1 MEENMKENILVINLG
16 STSTKIA
23 IFNLE
28 AEEIASE
35 SVSHSTEEISQFKS
49 LLEQGPVR
57 KRIILDTLAKK
68 NIDTYS
74 LKAVIGR
81 GGVLKPL
88 EAGTYE
94 VNDKLINDLKNSP
107 IEHASNLGGIIAH
120 EIAEEIDVPAY
131 IADPVSV
138 DEFTDIARIS
148 GLKGIERKS
157 LLHALNIRAN
167 AFRYAKEQ
175 GKKLEE
181 LNLVVAHLGGG
192 ISIAP
197 IKKGKIVDVNNAN
210 DGGSFSPER
219 TGSLPNKALIHLC
232 YSGEYSEKELYKL
245 ITHQGGLVSYLGTN
259 DVREVVKKIEQG
271 DNYAKLIF
279 EAMCYQI
286 AKEIGAMATVLK
298 GKVEAIILTG
308 GIAHNE
314 ILVNE
319 IKDRTG
325 WIAPVVV
332 YPGEEEMKALAQAVI
347 RVINGVEKVKTYS

>member
-1 MEENMKENILVINLG
+1 MKENILVINPG

-23 IFNLE
+23 IFNLKGK
-28 AEEIASE
+28 EISKE
-35 SVSHSTEEISQFKS
+35 IISHFTEEVSQFKS

-57 KRIILDTLAKK
+57 KKIILDTLKKK
-68 NIDTYS
+68 NIDTDS
-74 LKAVIGR
+74 LKAIIGR

-88 EAGTYE
+88 KAGTYE
-94 VNDKLINDLKNSP
+94 VNNKLINDLKNSP
-107 IEHASNLGGIIAH
+107 REHASNLGGIIAH

-148 GLKGIERKS
+148 GLKGIKRES
-157 LLHALNIRAN
+157 LLHTLNIRAN

-175 GKKLEE
+175 GKKFKE
-181 LNLVVAHLGGG
+181 LNLIVAHLGGG

-197 IKKGKIVDVNNAN
+197 LEKGRIVDVNNAN
-210 DGGSFSPER
+210 DGGPFSPER
-219 TGSLPNKALIHLC
+219 TGALPNKALIHLC
-232 YSGEYSEKELYKL
+232 YSGKYSEKELTKL

-259 DVREVVKKIEQG
+259 DVREVVKKMDQG
-271 DNYAKLIF
+271 DSYAKLVF

-314 ILVNE
+314 ILVNR
-319 IKDRTG
+319 IKERAG

-332 YPGEEEMKALAQAVI
+332 YPGEEEMKVLAQAVI
-347 RVINGVEKVKTYS
+347 RVINGVEKAKTYS

>member
-1 MEENMKENILVINLG
+1 MKENILVINPG
-16 STSTKIA
+16 STTTKIA
-23 IFNLE
+23 IFNQE
-28 AEEIASE
+28 GKEIFKE
-35 SVSHSTEEISQFKS
+35 TISHSTEELSKFKS

-57 KRIILDTLAKK
+57 KKIILDTLKKK
-68 NIDTYS
+68 NIDSNS
-74 LKAVIGR
+74 LKVIIGR

-94 VNDKLINDLKNSP
+94 VNNKLINDLKNSP

-157 LLHALNIRAN
+157 LLHTLNIRAN

-175 GKKLEE
+175 GKKFEE
-181 LNLVVAHLGGG
+181 LNLIVAHLGGG

-197 IKKGKIVDVNNAN
+197 IKKGKIIDVNNAN
-210 DGGSFSPER
+210 DGGPFSPER
-219 TGSLPNKALIHLC
+219 TGSLPNKALIRLC

-245 ITHQGGLVSYLGTN
+245 ITNQGGLVSYLGTN
-259 DVREVVKKIEQG
+259 DVREVMKKIKQG
-271 DNYAKLIF
+271 DKYAELIF
-279 EAMCYQI
+279 EGMCYQI
-286 AKEIGAMATVLK
+286 AKEIGAMAAVLK
-298 GKVEAIILTG
+298 GKVEVIILTG

-314 ILVNE
+314 ILVNK

-325 WIAPVVV
+325 WIAPIVV

-347 RVINGVEKVKTYS
+347 RVIKDEEKVKIYS

>member
-1 MEENMKENILVINLG
+1 MKEDILVINPG

-23 IFNLE
+23 IFNQE
-28 AEEIASE
+28 GKEIFKE
-35 SVSHSTEEISQFKS
+35 SISHSTEEISQFKS

-57 KRIILDTLAKK
+57 KKIILDTLATK

-81 GGVLKPL
+81 GGILKPL
-88 EAGTYE
+88 EAGTYT
-94 VNDKLINDLKNSP
+94 VNDKLINDLKSSP
-107 IEHASNLGGIIAH
+107 IEHASNLGGIIAR

-167 AFRYAKEQ
+167 AFRYAKER

-210 DGGSFSPER
+210 DGGPFSPER

-232 YSGEYSEKELYKL
+232 YSAKYSEKELYKL
-245 ITHQGGLVSYLGTN
+245 ITHKGGLVSHLGTN
-259 DVREVVKKIEQG
+259 DVREVVKKMEQG
-271 DNYAKLIF
+271 DNYAKLVF

-314 ILVNE
+314 ILVNKL
-319 IKDRTG
+319 KDRTG

-332 YPGEEEMKALAQAVI
+332 YPGEEEMKALAQAVT
-347 RVINGVEKVKTYS
+347 RVIKGEEKVKTYS

>member
-1 MEENMKENILVINLG
+1 MKEYILVINPG

-23 IFNLE
+23 LFNQEGKEIFSRS
-28 AEEIASE
+28 IT
-35 SVSHSTEEISQFKS
+35 HSTEELSQFKS
-49 LLEQGPVR
+49 LLEQCPVR
-57 KRIILDTLAKK
+57 KKIILDTLKK
-68 NIDTYS
+68 EKIEFNSIKTI
-74 LKAVIGR
+74 IGR

-94 VNDKLINDLKNSP
+94 VNNKLINDLKNSP

-120 EIAEEIDVPAY
+120 EIAEKIEVPAY

-175 GKKLEE
+175 GKKFEE
-181 LNLVVAHLGGG
+181 INLIVAHLGGG

-210 DGGSFSPER
+210 DGGPFSPER
-219 TGSLPNKALIHLC
+219 SGSLPNKALIHLC
-232 YSGEYSEKELYKL
+232 YSGKYSEKELYKL
-245 ITHQGGLVSYLGTN
+245 ITNQGGLVSYLGTN
-259 DVREVVKKIEQG
+259 DTREVMKKIEQG

-286 AKEIGAMATVLK
+286 AKEIGAMAIVLK

-308 GIAHNE
+308 GIAHSE
-314 ILVNE
+314 ILVNK
-319 IKDRTG
+319 IKDHTS

-347 RVINGVEKVKTYS
+347 RVMDGVEKVKIYS

>member
-1 MEENMKENILVINLG
+1 MEENMKENILVINPG

-23 IFNLE
+23 LFDYKGKEIFNE
-28 AEEIASE
+28 TISHIIEEL
-35 SVSHSTEEISQFKS
+35 SQFKS
-49 LLEQGPVR
+49 LLEQGPIR
-57 KRIILDTLAKK
+57 KKIILDTLKK
-68 NIDTYS
+68 ENIDTNS
-74 LKAVIGR
+74 LKTIIGR
-81 GGVLKPL
+81 GGILKPL
-88 EAGTYE
+88 EAGTYTI
-94 VNDKLINDLKNSP
+94 NDKLIEDLKHSP
-107 IEHASNLGGIIAH
+107 REHASNLGGIIAR

-148 GLKGIERKS
+148 GLKGIKRES

-181 LNLVVAHLGGG
+181 LNLIVAHLGGG

-197 IKKGKIVDVNNAN
+197 LEKGKIVDVNNAN
-210 DGGSFSPER
+210 DGGPFSPER

-232 YSGEYSEKELYKL
+232 YSGKYSEKELIKL

-259 DVREVVKKIEQG
+259 DMREVVKKIEQG
-271 DNYAKLIF
+271 DKYAELIF

-308 GIAHNE
+308 GLSHNE
-314 ILVNE
+314 ILVKK
-319 IKDRTG
+319 IKERAG

-332 YPGEEEMKALAQAVI
+332 YSGEEEMKALAQAVI
-347 RVINGVEKVKTYS
+347 RVINKVEEVKTYS

>member
-1 MEENMKENILVINLG
+1 MKENILVINPG
-16 STSTKIA
+16 STSTKVA
-23 IFNLE
+23 IFNQE
-28 AEEIASE
+28 GKEIFKE
-35 SVSHSTEEISQFKS
+35 IISHSTEELSQFKS
-49 LLEQGPVR
+49 LLEQGTVR
-57 KRIILDTLAKK
+57 KKIILDTLKK
-68 NIDTYS
+68 KKIDFNS
-74 LKAVIGR
+74 LRAIIGR

-94 VNDKLINDLKNSP
+94 VNNKLINDLKNSP
-107 IEHASNLGGIIAH
+107 IEHASNLGGIIAY
-120 EIAEEIDVPAY
+120 EIAEEIDIPAY

-148 GLKGIERKS
+148 GLKGIEWKS
-157 LLHALNIRAN
+157 LLHTLNIRAS

-175 GKKLEE
+175 GKKFEE
-181 LNLVVAHLGGG
+181 SNLIVAHLGGG

-197 IKKGKIVDVNNAN
+197 IEKGKIVDVNNAN
-210 DGGSFSPER
+210 DGGPFSPER

-245 ITHQGGLVSYLGTN
+245 ITYQGGLVSYLGTN
-259 DVREVVKKIEQG
+259 DVREVMKKIEQG
-271 DNYAKLIF
+271 DKYAELIF
-279 EAMCYQI
+279 EGMCYQI
-286 AKEIGAMATVLK
+286 AKEIGAMAAVLK

-314 ILVNE
+314 ILVNK

-347 RVINGVEKVKTYS
+347 RVIDGIEKVKTYS

>member
-1 MEENMKENILVINLG
+1 MKENILVVNPG
-16 STSTKIA
+16 STSTKVA
-23 IFNLE
+23 IFNQE
-28 AEEIASE
+28 GKEIFNE
-35 SVSHSTEEISQFKS
+35 TISHSTEELSQFKS
-49 LLEQGPVR
+49 LLEQCPVR
-57 KRIILDTLAKK
+57 KKIILNTLKK
-68 NIDTYS
+68 KKIDFNS
-74 LKAVIGR
+74 LRAIIGR
-81 GGVLKPL
+81 GGVLKAL

-94 VNDKLINDLKNSP
+94 VNNKLINDLKNSP

-148 GLKGIERKS
+148 GLKEIERKS
-157 LLHALNIRAN
+157 LLHTLNIRAN

-175 GKKLEE
+175 GKKFEE
-181 LNLVVAHLGGG
+181 LNLIVAHLGGG

-197 IKKGKIVDVNNAN
+197 IKKGKIIDVNNAN
-210 DGGSFSPER
+210 DGGPFSPER

-259 DVREVVKKIEQG
+259 DLREVMKKIDQG
-271 DNYAKLIF
+271 DKYAELIF
-279 EAMCYQI
+279 EGMCYQI
-286 AKEIGAMATVLK
+286 AKEIGAMAAVLK

-308 GIAHNE
+308 GIAHSK
-314 ILVNE
+314 ILVNK
-319 IKDRTG
+319 IKDYTS

-347 RVINGVEKVKTYS
+347 RAIDGVEKVKTYF

>member
-1 MEENMKENILVINLG
+1 MEENMKENILVINPG

-23 IFNLE
+23 LFNQEGKEIFK
-28 AEEIASE
+28 E
-35 SVSHSTEEISQFKS
+35 SISHSSEELSQFKS

-57 KRIILDTLAKK
+57 KKIILDTLKKK
-68 NIDTYS
+68 NIESNS

-94 VNDKLINDLKNSP
+94 VNDKLIDDLKNSP

-120 EIAEEIDVPAY
+120 EIAEEIDIPAY

-138 DEFTDIARIS
+138 DEFTEIARIS
-148 GLKGIERKS
+148 GLKGIERVS

-181 LNLVVAHLGGG
+181 LNLIAAHLGGG
-192 ISIAP
+192 ISIAS
-197 IKKGKIVDVNNAN
+197 IEKGKIVDVNNAN
-210 DGGSFSPER
+210 DGGPFSPER

-232 YSGEYSEKELYKL
+232 YSGKHSEKELYKL
-245 ITHQGGLVSYLGTN
+245 ITHKGGLVSYLGTN
-259 DVREVVKKIEQG
+259 DVREVLKKIEQG
-271 DNYAKLIF
+271 DKYAKLIF

-286 AKEIGAMATVLK
+286 AKDIGAMATVLK

-314 ILVNE
+314 ILVNR
-319 IKDRTG
+319 IKDRAG
-325 WIAPVVV
+325 WIAPLVV

-347 RVINGVEKVKTYS
+347 RVLNGVEKVKTYS

>member
-1 MEENMKENILVINLG
+1 MKENILVINPG
-16 STSTKIA
+16 STSTKVA
-23 IFNLE
+23 IFNQE
-28 AEEIASE
+28 GKEIFKE
-35 SVSHSTEEISQFKS
+35 IISHSTEELSQFKS
-49 LLEQGPVR
+49 LLEQGPFR
-57 KRIILDTLAKK
+57 KKIILNTLKKK
-68 NIDTYS
+68 NIDSNS
-74 LKAVIGR
+74 LRAIIGR

-94 VNDKLINDLKNSP
+94 VNNKLINDLKNSP

-120 EIAEEIDVPAY
+120 EIAEEVDVPAY

-148 GLKGIERKS
+148 GLKGVERKS
-157 LLHALNIRAN
+157 LLHTLNIRAN

-175 GKKLEE
+175 GKKFEE
-181 LNLVVAHLGGG
+181 LNLIVAHLGGG

-197 IKKGKIVDVNNAN
+197 IEKGKIIDVNNAN
-210 DGGSFSPER
+210 DGGPFSPER

-245 ITHQGGLVSYLGTN
+245 ITYQGGLVSYLGTN
-259 DVREVVKKIEQG
+259 DVREVMKKIEQG
-271 DNYAKLIF
+271 DKYAELIF
-279 EAMCYQI
+279 EGMCYQI
-286 AKEIGAMATVLK
+286 AKEIGAMAAVLK

-314 ILVNE
+314 ILVNK

-347 RVINGVEKVKTYS
+347 RVIAGIEKVKTYS

>member
-1 MEENMKENILVINLG
+1 MEKNMKENILVINPG

-23 IFNLE
+23 LFNQKGKEIFNKS
-28 AEEIASE
+28 IT
-35 SVSHSTEEISQFKS
+35 HFTEELSQFKS
-49 LLEQGPVR
+49 LLEQGPIR
-57 KRIILDTLAKK
+57 KKIILDTLKK
-68 NIDTYS
+68 ENIDTNS

-81 GGVLKPL
+81 GGILKSL
-88 EAGTYE
+88 KAGTYE
-94 VNDKLINDLKNSP
+94 VNNKLINDLKHSP
-107 IEHASNLGGIIAH
+107 REHASNLGGIIAR

-131 IADPVSV
+131 IVDPVSV

-148 GLKGIERKS
+148 GLKGIKRES
-157 LLHALNIRAN
+157 LLHTLNIRAN
-167 AFRYAKEQ
+167 AFRYAKER

-181 LNLVVAHLGGG
+181 LILIVAHLGGG

-197 IKKGKIVDVNNAN
+197 LEKGRIVDVNNAN
-210 DGGSFSPER
+210 DGGPFSPER
-219 TGSLPNKALIHLC
+219 TGALPNKALIHLC
-232 YSGEYSEKELYKL
+232 YSGKYSEKELTKL

-259 DVREVVKKIEQG
+259 DVREVVKKMDQG
-271 DNYAKLIF
+271 DSYAKLVF

-314 ILVNE
+314 ILVNK
-319 IKDRTG
+319 IKERAG

-347 RVINGVEKVKTYS
+347 RVINGIEKVKTYS

>member
-1 MEENMKENILVINLG
+1 MKKNILVINPG

-23 IFNLE
+23 LFNLE

-35 SVSHSTEEISQFKS
+35 SVNHSTEELSQFHSIIEQVPERKKIV
-49 LLEQGPVR
+49 LEV
-57 KRIILDTLAKK
+57 LKK
-68 NIDTYS
+68 HNIDLS
-74 LKAVIGR
+74 SFKAVIGR
-81 GGVLKPL
+81 GGILKPL
-88 EAGTYE
+88 EAGTYT
-94 VNDKLINDLKNSP
+94 VNDKLIEDLKQSP
-107 IEHASNLGGIIAH
+107 REHASNLGGIIAR
-120 EIAEEIDVPAY
+120 EIAEEIDIPAY

-148 GLKGIERKS
+148 GLKGIERES
-157 LLHALNIRAN
+157 LLHTLNIRAH
-167 AFRYAKEQ
+167 AFRYANEQ

-181 LNLVVAHLGGG
+181 LNLIVAHLGGG
-192 ISIAP
+192 ISIAS
-197 IKKGKIVDVNNAN
+197 IEKGKIVDVNNAN
-210 DGGSFSPER
+210 DGGPFSPER

-232 YSGEYSEKELYKL
+232 YSGKHSEKELYKL
-245 ITHQGGLVSYLGTN
+245 ITHKGGLVSYLGTN

-271 DNYAKLIF
+271 DNFAKLIF

-298 GKVEAIILTG
+298 GKVEVIILTG

-314 ILVNE
+314 ILVNK

-332 YPGEEEMKALAQAVI
+332 YPGEEEMKALAQVVI
-347 RVINGVEKVKTYS
+347 RVIDGVEKVKTYS

>member
-1 MEENMKENILVINLG
+1 MKENILVINPG

-23 IFNLE
+23 LFNQKGKEIFSKS
-28 AEEIASE
+28 IT
-35 SVSHSTEEISQFKS
+35 HSTEELSQFKS
-49 LLEQGPVR
+49 LLEQGPIR
-57 KRIILDTLAKK
+57 KKIILDTLKK
-68 NIDTYS
+68 ENIDTNS

-81 GGVLKPL
+81 GGILKPL
-88 EAGTYE
+88 AAGTYT
-94 VNDKLINDLKNSP
+94 VNDELIEDLKHSSR
-107 IEHASNLGGIIAH
+107 EHASNLGGIISR

-148 GLKGIERKS
+148 GLKGIERES
-157 LLHALNIRAN
+157 LLHTLNIRAN

-181 LNLVVAHLGGG
+181 LNLIVAHLGGG

-197 IKKGKIVDVNNAN
+197 IEKGKIIDVNNAN
-210 DGGSFSPER
+210 DGGPFSPER
-219 TGSLPNKALIHLC
+219 TGALPNKALIHLC
-232 YSGEYSEKELYKL
+232 YSGKYSEKELIKL
-245 ITHQGGLVSYLGTN
+245 ITHQGGLVSYLETN
-259 DVREVVKKIEQG
+259 DVREVVGKIEQG
-271 DNYAKLIF
+271 DKYAELIF

-308 GIAHNE
+308 GLSHNE
-314 ILVNE
+314 ILVKK
-319 IKDRTG
+319 IKERAG

-332 YPGEEEMKALAQAVI
+332 YSGEEEMKALAQAVI
-347 RVINGVEKVKTYS
+347 RVINKVEEVKTYS

>member
-1 MEENMKENILVINLG
+1 MKENILVINPG
-16 STSTKIA
+16 STSTKAA
-23 IFNLE
+23 IFNQE
-28 AEEIASE
+28 GKEIFKE
-35 SVSHSTEEISQFKS
+35 SISHSTEELSQFKS
-49 LLEQGPVR
+49 LLEQGPFR
-57 KRIILDTLAKK
+57 KKIILNTLKKK
-68 NIDTYS
+68 NIDSNS
-74 LKAVIGR
+74 LRAIIGR

-94 VNDKLINDLKNSP
+94 VNNKLINDLKNSP

-120 EIAEEIDVPAY
+120 EIAEEVDVPAY

-148 GLKGIERKS
+148 GLKGVERKS
-157 LLHALNIRAN
+157 LLHTLNIRAN

-175 GKKLEE
+175 GKKFEE
-181 LNLVVAHLGGG
+181 LNLIVAHLGGG

-197 IKKGKIVDVNNAN
+197 IKKGKIIDVNNAN
-210 DGGSFSPER
+210 DGGPFSPER

-259 DVREVVKKIEQG
+259 DVREIMKKIEQG
-271 DNYAKLIF
+271 DKYAELIF
-279 EAMCYQI
+279 KGMCYQI
-286 AKEIGAMATVLK
+286 AKEIGAMAAVLK

-308 GIAHNE
+308 GIAYNE
-314 ILVNE
+314 ILVNK

-347 RVINGVEKVKTYS
+347 RVIDGIEKVKTYS

>member
-1 MEENMKENILVINLG
+1 MKENILAINPG

-23 IFNLE
+23 LFNQKGKEIFSKS
-28 AEEIASE
+28 IT
-35 SVSHSTEEISQFKS
+35 HSTEEISQFKS
-49 LLEQGPVR
+49 LLEQGPIR
-57 KRIILDTLAKK
+57 KKIILDTLKK
-68 NIDTYS
+68 ENVDTNS

-81 GGVLKPL
+81 GGILKPI
-88 EAGTYE
+88 EAGTYI
-94 VNDKLINDLKNSP
+94 VNDKLIEDLKNSP
-107 IEHASNLGGIIAH
+107 VEHASNLGGIIAR

-175 GKKLEE
+175 GKKFEE
-181 LNLVVAHLGGG
+181 LNLIVAHLGGG

-210 DGGSFSPER
+210 DGGPFSPER

-232 YSGEYSEKELYKL
+232 YSGEYSEKELHKL

-259 DVREVVKKIEQG
+259 DIREVVKKIEQG
-271 DNYAKLIF
+271 DNYAQLIF

-314 ILVNE
+314 ILVNK
-319 IKDRTG
+319 IKERAG

-347 RVINGVEKVKTYS
+347 RVLNGVEKAKTYS

>member
-1 MEENMKENILVINLG
+1 MKENILVINPG
-16 STSTKIA
+16 STSTKVA
-23 IFNLE
+23 IFNQKGK
-28 AEEIASE
+28 EIFKE
-35 SVSHSTEEISQFKS
+35 TISHSTEELSQFKS

-57 KRIILDTLAKK
+57 KKIILDTLKKK
-68 NIDTYS
+68 NIDSNS
-74 LKAVIGR
+74 LRAIIGR

-94 VNDKLINDLKNSP
+94 VNNKLINDLKNSP

-120 EIAEEIDVPAY
+120 EIAEEINIPAY

-157 LLHALNIRAN
+157 LLHTLNIRAS

-175 GKKLEE
+175 GKKFEE
-181 LNLVVAHLGGG
+181 SNLIVAHLGGG

-197 IKKGKIVDVNNAN
+197 IEKGKIIDVNNAN
-210 DGGSFSPER
+210 DGGPFSPER

-245 ITHQGGLVSYLGTN
+245 ITYQGGLVSYLGTN
-259 DVREVVKKIEQG
+259 DVREVMKKIEQG
-271 DNYAKLIF
+271 DKYAELIF
-279 EAMCYQI
+279 EGMCYQI
-286 AKEIGAMATVLK
+286 AKEIGAMAAVLK

-308 GIAHNE
+308 GIAHNK
-314 ILVNE
+314 ILVNK

-347 RVINGVEKVKTYS
+347 RVIDGVEKVKTYS